1 MAPMKDPNEK
11 KLESS
16 YVCILCQ
23 VSFGEKIQWQFPKR
37 TKPVPV
43 FVSMFLNGKT
53 FIVEDDSCIQDNE
66 AYFNFRF
73 AGVI

>member
-16 YVCILCQ
+16 YVYYVESHL
-23 VSFGEKIQWQFPKR
+23 GKKIQWQFPKR
-37 TKPVPV
+37 TKPAPG

-73 AGVI
+73 ASVI